1 MSRTV
6 VTRKLA
12 AIAAASAT
20 LLAGA
25 ALGVSAANAAAAPTQ
40 DSNDI
45 VVTSST
51 GATLKNR
58 SLKAYK
64 IASYS
69 DVTYDKD
76 GQVEGFDLHSSI
88 SDDALKAALQTVTGK
103 TWDELHVGADANS
116 SPIQYVADHFQG
128 TTVDDKGNTVLAKD
142 DVYGNKRAGSELMR
156 QFVDALRKQDPS
168 AFAAGDA
175 VTGTVSVVTPDD
187 PNTPENEEKDAVT
200 FDVPT
205 DGEGIYVIQDE
216 TKAQEPGE
224 TESLAMLL
232 GSPFKADGFDAN
244 APKYVVNLANGQT
257 VGSLFLKADKV
268 VISKTTDESPVTLD
282 SKRTFT
288 VTANVP
294 LDYAYYTKNISYVIT
309 DNPTDNILGRD
320 NLTVTTDG
328 GKTTLA
334 EGTDY
339 EVADVPA
346 GQDGADDPNDFTV
359 TLKDPKALAGKT
371 IVVTYDS
378 TVDSLVDKMGND
390 VKVDYTNSSYT
401 DGTGETTET
410 HQNVYQADLALKKT
424 DIADAT
430 KNLAGAQFTVTKG
443 DNNDAVSWAK
453 DGDTYTE
460 SNRANSGRASV
471 VTTGADGSLNL
482 KGLAADA
489 DAAVTYHFEETAA
502 PAGYRLG
509 DHVKFDV
516 TLTPVF
522 DANGRLTKIQYK
534 LVSANNG
541 QFNNFLDLNKGA
553 EGELS
558 LDNTVEVNAPEQ
570 GAASTILAKSM
581 TVENTKNPSDFAPT
595 GAALLQ
601 YVAAIIVLS
610 AAGGTMLYAAKRHG
624 KDKGQA
630 IAA

>member
-25 ALGVSAANAAAAPTQ
+25 ALGVGAANAAAAPTQ

-69 DVTYDKD
+69 DVTYDAD

-128 TTVDDKGNTVLAKD
+128 TTVDDRGNTVLAKD

-168 AFAAGDA
+168 AFSAGDA
-175 VTGTVSVVTPDD
+175 VTGTVSAVTPDNPD
-187 PNTPENEEKDAVT
+187 TPENEEKDAVT
-200 FDVPT
+200 FDVPL

-216 TKAQEPGE
+216 TQAQEAGE

-232 GSPFKADGFDAN
+232 GSPFKANGYDAD

-282 SKRTFT
+282 SARSFT

-309 DNPTDNILGRD
+309 DNPTDNIHGHD

-328 GKTTLA
+328 GATLA

-346 GQDGADDPNDFTV
+346 AEDGSDDPNDFTV

-371 IVVTYDS
+371 VVVTYDS

-410 HQNVYQADLALKKT
+410 HQNVYQADLTLKKT
-424 DIADAT
+424 DIADST
-430 KNLAGAQFTVTKG
+430 KNLSGAQFKVTKG
-443 DNNDAVSWAK
+443 DQTVYWAE
-453 DGDTYTE
+453 DGNTYTE
-460 SNRANSGRASV
+460 SNRPDSGRKGE
-471 VTTGADGSLNL
+471 VTTGEDGSLNL

-489 DAAVTYHFEETAA
+489 DAAVTYHFEEITS

-522 DANGRLTKIQYK
+522 DANGRLTKIQYQ
-534 LVSANNG
+534 LASANGG

-558 LDNTVEVNAPEQ
+558 LDNTVEVTAPEQ
-570 GAASTILAKSM
+570 GAASTILTRSM

-595 GAALLQ
+595 GAALMQ
-601 YVAAIIVLS
+601 YIAAIIALS
-610 AAGGTMLYAAKRHG
+610 AVGGTMLYAAKRHG

-630 IAA
+630 AIAA